1 MEMRQWIR
9 DCLNEKTKIGRIVG
23 FIIQGLIIVSLISLA
38 VQTIPDIPEHVN
50 HILETIS
57 MLCMLVF
64 VTEYSLR
71 VYTEKHVFRYMF
83 SFFGIIDLIAI
94 APYFFIGSG
103 IDSSSLRA
111 LRLLRIFQL
120 FKLARYSKASHRF
133 KSAFKICREEL
144 IFFGVTAS
152 IIFFM
157 AAVGIYHFEHNA
169 QPEAF
174 PSIIH
179 SLWWAMIT
187 LTTIGYGDIYPVTH
201 MGKMFTGLIIPLGL
215 GIVSAPTC
223 ILASALSEARKE
235 EKTKTINDKE
245 D

>member
-1 MEMRQWIR
+1 MEMRQKIR
-9 DCLNEKTKIGRIVG
+9 DCLTEKTRAGRVVG
-23 FIIQGLIIVSLISLA
+23 FIIQGLIVVSLVSLA
-38 VQTIPDIPEHVN
+38 AQTIPDMPDDIH

-57 MLCMLVF
+57 MICMLVF

-71 VYTEKHVFRYMF
+71 IYTEKHVFKYMF

-111 LRLLRIFQL
+111 LRLVRMFQL
-120 FKLARYSKASHRF
+120 FKLARYSRAIHRF
-133 KSAFKICREEL
+133 KAAFRICREEL

-157 AAVGIYHFEHNA
+157 AAVGIYHFEHAA

-201 MGKMFTGLIIPLGL
+201 FGKIFTGLIIPLGL

-235 EKTKTINDKE
+235 EKTNK
-245 D
+245 